1 MIELPPLPSDLPWKT
16 PAYLLLDG
24 VSVPNLA
31 QQLFQWDNQA
41 YSLYQSTRWQE
52 LADISPY
59 LIALKGAN
67 DPLLA
72 YFTEH
77 ASEEWG
83 YLLFSDV
90 DAHALWEHWRHL
102 LSVEHPS
109 GVEVMPRIADSAVM
123 HQLFGLAEKNSSA
136 RWFGPVSHVC
146 LPDGVAINWQQ
157 HTRPQPAIAEPET
170 YRLTDQELTALG
182 EVEFRNFVSG
192 LTEHLHTYFADFMAT
207 FAPEDRRPY
216 AQALADDA
224 YQKGFA
230 SEQEITLYA
239 NVYGYLAGE
248 PLTDHPNIVQLL
260 TQSSL
265 EAPLKRVERA
275 AKLAERRAADR
286 QGSLS

>member
-192 LTEHLHTYFADFMAT
+192 LAEHLHTYFADFMAT

-239 NVYGYLAGE
+239 NVYGYLAGA
-248 PLTDHPNIVQLL
+248 PLTDHPNIVPLL

>member
-72 YFTEH
+72 YFREH
-77 ASEEWG
+77 AALEWG
-83 YLLFSDV
+83 YLLFSDA
-90 DAHALWEHWRHL
+90 DAHQLWSHLRHL
-102 LSVEHPS
+102 LTVEHPS
-109 GVEVMPRIADSAVM
+109 GVEVMPRIADPAVM
-123 HQLFGLAEKNSSA
+123 RPLFALAEQASSA
-136 RWFGPVSHVC
+136 RWFGPVTHIC
-146 LPDGVAINWQQ
+146 LPDGVAAEWHRHQ
-157 HTRPQPAIAEPET
+157 RPDPANAEPDT
-170 YRLTDQELTALG
+170 YRLTDSELTALG

-192 LTEHLHTYFADFMAT
+192 LSEHLQTYFPDFMSS
-207 FAPEDRRPY
+207 FAGPARRQY
-216 AQALADDA
+216 AQKIADDA
-224 YQKGFA
+224 YQQGFA

-239 NVYGYLAGE
+239 NVFGYLAGE
-248 PLTDHPNIVQLL
+248 PVTEHPDIFLL
-260 TQSSL
+260 LAESTP
-265 EAPLKRVERA
+265 EAPLKRLERA
-275 AKLAERRAADR
+275 AELAENRAIDR
-286 QGSLS
+286 QGSPS

>member
-72 YFTEH
+72 YFREH
-77 ASEEWG
+77 AALEWG
-83 YLLFSDV
+83 YLLFSDADV
-90 DAHALWEHWRHL
+90 HQLWSHLRHL
-102 LSVEHPS
+102 LTVEHPS
-109 GVEVMPRIADSAVM
+109 GVEVMPRIADPAVM
-123 HQLFGLAEKNSSA
+123 RPLFALAEQARSA
-136 RWFGPVSHVC
+136 RWFGPVTHIC
-146 LPDGVAINWQQ
+146 LPDGVAAEWHRHQ
-157 HTRPQPAIAEPET
+157 RPDPANAEPDT
-170 YRLTDQELTALG
+170 YRLTDSELTALG

-192 LTEHLHTYFADFMAT
+192 LSEHLQTYFPDFMSS
-207 FAPEDRRPY
+207 FAGPERRQY
-216 AQALADDA
+216 AQKIADDA
-224 YQKGFA
+224 YQQGFA

-239 NVYGYLAGE
+239 NVFGYLAGE
-248 PLTDHPNIVQLL
+248 PVTEHPDIFLL
-260 TQSSL
+260 LAESTS
-265 EAPLKRVERA
+265 EAPLKRLERA
-275 AKLAERRAADR
+275 AELAEQRAIDR
-286 QGSLS
+286 QGSPS